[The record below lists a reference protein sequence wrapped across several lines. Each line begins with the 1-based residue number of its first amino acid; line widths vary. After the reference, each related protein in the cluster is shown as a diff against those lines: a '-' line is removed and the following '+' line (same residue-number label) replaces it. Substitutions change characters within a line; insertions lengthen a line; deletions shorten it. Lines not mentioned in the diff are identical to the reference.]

1 MHVNL
6 TAGHAVFDLQGNPM
20 KATVSGIVPA
30 ENEVLGGSG
39 AAREAAAGGGAV
51 GGDRRGGGGGVVEAG
66 LIPSGATAVGIAM
79 AKAEAE
85 SGGGYRASV
94 A

>member
-51 GGDRRGGGGGVVEAG
+51 GGDLRGGGGVVEAG